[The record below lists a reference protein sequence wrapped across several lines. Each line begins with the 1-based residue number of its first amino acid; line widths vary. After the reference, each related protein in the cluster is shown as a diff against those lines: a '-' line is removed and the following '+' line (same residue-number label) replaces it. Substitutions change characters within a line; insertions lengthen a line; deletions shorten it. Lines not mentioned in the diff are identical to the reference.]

1 MVNIDRMLEEAL
13 FDGVVSC
20 PNCESSIEPDI
31 DVCPHCDKKNPLR
44 KMGYI

>member
-1 MVNIDRMLEEAL
+1 MGIIEDMLEEAL

-20 PNCESSIEPDI
+20 SDCGTSMEPDA
-31 DVCPHCDKKNPLR
+31 DVCPECKKKNPLR